1 MNCSVLPIVIPPA
14 RMVLWPIT
22 IAPIT
27 DNILVKNTLSIL
39 SHLTKV
45 NDSFLSTTQI
55 SAYLDPGD
63 ICPTAPSWASA
74 GGGGGGGGGTGA
86 TGGGGGGGAG
96 DVRHPGGA
104 RSSWGIKKAM

>member
-1 MNCSVLPIVIPPA
+1 MKGPYFSIHYWRISVTLGSGIAGFNC
-14 RMVLWPIT
+14 T
-22 IAPIT
+22 IQ
-27 DNILVKNTLSIL
+27 NSL
-39 SHLTKV
+39 
-45 NDSFLSTTQI
+45 
-55 SAYLDPGD
+55 YLDPGD

-104 RSSWGIKKAM
+104 RSS